1 MLFLMCIILIALSRR
16 IYATEAV
23 ATTESQKL
31 EVFVN
36 GMPVLVDPE
45 TTVLQVTPVQSKTL

>member
-1 MLFLMCIILIALSRR
+1 MCIILIALSRR

-45 TTVLQVTPVQSKTL
+45 TTVLQVTPVQLKAL